1 MKSYIFSFALLLSFV
16 ACQAQNDHGSAQV
29 MSVSAFKTKIKQ
41 KSVQLIDVRTPE
53 EYGAGH
59 IEGALN
65 IDVQSGDFE
74 SQVNAQISRKKP
86 VAVYCRSGKR
96 SARAASVLSTMGYKV
111 VYDLKGGY
119 LAWEA
124 EK

>member
-1 MKSYIFSFALLLSFV
+1 MKIYVFSFALLLSFV
-16 ACQAQNDHGSAQV
+16 ACQAQKDQGSAQV
-29 MSVSAFKTKIKQ
+29 MSVAAFKAKIEQ

-74 SQVNAQISRKKP
+74 SQVSAQISRKKP

-96 SARAASVLSTMGYKV
+96 SARAASALSKMGYKV
-111 VYDLKGGY
+111 VYDLQGGY

>member
-96 SARAASVLSTMGYKV
+96 SARAASALSKMGYKV
-111 VYDLKGGY
+111 VYDLQGGY